1 MLINDQQMNGENTQ
15 LNTEQ
20 APSSQYNLLDAGRD
34 FFNSLNVSDAGGT
47 VTDDQGADVWLDQP
61 DPNAQQNMD
70 QNAINTLSL
79 EDIKNSI
86 ISEIQSLKQGAGM
99 SNGEYPEG
107 KDNEEEDDNEDSDI
121 EMDDDEFM
129 EKFTENPVKAV
140 MELAD
145 KIADKKATAQV
156 MSLVEKM
163 KPLLDQSEQMAFQ
176 NKVKETIAEFMSDE
190 DYADATEYLPQMAE
204 IIKAQGLPQDD
215 VNTFRNVYKDI
226 ALRDLR
232 ANKGKSLEDYM
243 ADDGSISQIAS
254 NPKIQEM
261 VIKDYLNKISSGGKP
276 QVITNNGSSAPSATP
291 PNEFKT
297 FEDARKAFRQ
307 QL

>member
-1 MLINDQQMNGENTQ
+1 MIINDQQMNGENTQ

-20 APSSQYNLLDAGRD
+20 APSNQYNLSDAGRD
-34 FFNSLNVSDAGGT
+34 FFNSLNVSDT
-47 VTDDQGADVWLDQP
+47 QETLTEDQGPDVWLDQP
-61 DPNAQQNMD
+61 DPNAQD
-70 QNAINTLSL
+70 QVMQSGPSL

-86 ISEIQSLKQGAGM
+86 ISEIQSLKQNTGM
-99 SNGEYPEG
+99 S
-107 KDNEEEDDNEDSDI
+107 EEDSSEKNDEESDDNEI
-121 EMDDDEFM
+121 NMDDDEFM

-145 KIADKKATAQV
+145 KIADKKATEQV

-163 KPLLDQSEQMAFQ
+163 KPLLDQSEQMMFQ

-190 DYADATEYLPQMAE
+190 EYSDAQNYFPQMAE
-204 IIKAQGLPQDD
+204 IIKNQNLPQDD
-215 VNTFRNVYKDI
+215 VNTFKNVYKDV

-243 ADDGSISQIAS
+243 SDDAEISKIIN
-254 NPKIQEM
+254 NPKVQEM
-261 VIKDYLNKISSGGKP
+261 VIKDYLNKISSGAKP
-276 QVITNNGSSAPSATP
+276 QVITNNGSSTPIATP

>member
-1 MLINDQQMNGENTQ
+1 MIINDQQMNGENTQ

-20 APSSQYNLLDAGRD
+20 APSNQYNLSDAGRD
-34 FFNSLNVSDAGGT
+34 FFNSLNVSDT
-47 VTDDQGADVWLDQP
+47 QETLTEDQGPDVWLDQP
-61 DPNAQQNMD
+61 DPNAQD
-70 QNAINTLSL
+70 QVMQSGPSL

-86 ISEIQSLKQGAGM
+86 ISEIQSLKQNTGM
-99 SNGEYPEG
+99 S
-107 KDNEEEDDNEDSDI
+107 EEDSSEKNDEESDDNEI
-121 EMDDDEFM
+121 NMDDDEFM

-145 KIADKKATAQV
+145 KIADKKATEQV

-163 KPLLDQSEQMAFQ
+163 KPLLDQSEQMMFQ

-190 DYADATEYLPQMAE
+190 EYSDAQNYFHQMAE
-204 IIKAQGLPQDD
+204 IIKNQNLPQDD
-215 VNTFRNVYKDI
+215 VNTFKNVYKDV

-243 ADDGSISQIAS
+243 SDDAEISKIIN
-254 NPKIQEM
+254 NPKVQEM
-261 VIKDYLNKISSGGKP
+261 VIKDYLNKISSGAKP
-276 QVITNNGSSAPSATP
+276 QVITNNGSSTPIATP